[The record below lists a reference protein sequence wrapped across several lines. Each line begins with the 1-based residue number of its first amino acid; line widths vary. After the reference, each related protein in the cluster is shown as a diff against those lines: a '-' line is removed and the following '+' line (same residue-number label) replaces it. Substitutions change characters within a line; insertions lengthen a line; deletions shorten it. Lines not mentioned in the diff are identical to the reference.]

1 MYPEVIR
8 GRSGLTRKF
17 KGRPAVTTTSTP
29 APAPR
34 PQRVYLD
41 RTGVPEAVD
50 PNAAPYGRRDGG
62 KKRAPKHVRNAT
74 PTYAAKGRGR
84 GGVHGKGPCGD
95 LGKRFSIETRSSVLD
110 ARKGDR
116 IVAEIGQMIGGAR

>member
-8 GRSGLTRKF
+8 GRSGLTRRV
-17 KGRPAVTTTSTP
+17 KGRPTVVPTP

-84 GGVHGKGPCGD
+84 GGVHGKGECGD

-116 IVAEIGQMIGGAR
+116 IVGEIGQWFGGGR